1 MHLIRREISGFANT
15 RSGRSVDRQ
24 ENHWMRGVALA
35 VHGGLC
41 LCVRVG
47 ATGTEPRL
55 ALNHKYGVTKAHN
68 IT

>member
-1 MHLIRREISGFANT
+1 M
-15 RSGRSVDRQ
+15 
-24 ENHWMRGVALA
+24 
-35 VHGGLC
+35 
-41 LCVRVG
+41 CVRVG